1 MKKFGLALAGAAAA
15 ALSLSAAA
23 EIRMYG
29 GPLSPE
35 AAGAT
40 GSGWVQ
46 LTYDSVA
53 HTLGIDTSFAGLSGN
68 TTVAHIHCCV
78 SAPGTVGVA
87 VTPGTLP
94 GFPTGTKAG
103 SYSTTVDLTLTTSY
117 TGSFVAGAGGGTL
130 GGAES
135 ALLAAFDAGRA
146 YFNVHSSTFG
156 GGEIRSFVAPIP
168 EPSTYALMGLGLA
181 AIAWSQR
188 RRWQVRGN
196 AVTVR

>member
-1 MKKFGLALAGAAAA
+1 MNKTGLLMAGVAAAA
-15 ALSLSAAA
+15 MSLPAAA

-29 GPLSPE
+29 GALSPE

-53 HTLGIDTSFAGLSGN
+53 HTLGIEASFAGLSGN

-78 SAPGTVGVA
+78 TAPGTAGVA

-94 GFPTGTKAG
+94 GFPTGIKAG
-103 SYSTTVDLTLTTSY
+103 SYTTTVDLTLTTSF
-117 TGSFVAGAGGGTL
+117 TGSFVSGAGGGSL

-146 YFNVHSSTFG
+146 YFNVHSSAFPT
-156 GGEIRSFVAPIP
+156 GEIRSFVAPIP

-188 RRWQVRGN
+188 RRMHSRGGDV
-196 AVTVR
+196 AGR